1 MAMKRI
7 NLLPPEERAKA
18 RRERGLMYVIVAL
31 VAVIAV
37 LGVVYF
43 WQNSQVSDKEDERD
57 RLQAEIAQVQQQAAA
72 LQKYQVLQTKR
83 TEMTTTARA
92 IYDARVPWSSVLEQ
106 VSLVIP
112 ENVRLQS
119 LTCAVPAAMLP
130 GAAAEP
136 EAAEGELAA
145 DITFTGQ
152 TYEHKDV
159 AEFMTRL
166 GLLPQLT
173 NIQLSSSTKAA
184 ATQTTTTTG
193 ATPAPTQQLT
203 TFTVTASLRRYL
215 TPPPTTTAGGEQ

>member
-18 RRERGLMYVIVAL
+18 RRERGLMYVIIAL
-31 VAVIAV
+31 VAVVAV
-37 LGVVYF
+37 LGIVYF
-43 WQNSQVSDKEDERD
+43 WQSGKVADKEAERD
-57 RLQAEIAQVQQQAAA
+57 RLQDEIAQVQAQSTA
-72 LQKYQVLQTKR
+72 LKKYEVLQTRRK
-83 TEMTTTARA
+83 ELEATARA
-92 IYDARVPWSSVLEQ
+92 IYEARVPWSSVLEQ

-119 LTCAVPAAMLP
+119 LTCAVPAVMLP
-130 GAAAEP
+130 GPREEQAADEG
-136 EAAEGELAA
+136 GELAA

-152 TYEHKDV
+152 TYEHRDV

-184 ATQTTTTTG
+184 ATGTTG
-193 ATPAPTQQLT
+193 TTGPSLT

-215 TPPPTTTAGGEQ
+215 MEPPTTTVEGE